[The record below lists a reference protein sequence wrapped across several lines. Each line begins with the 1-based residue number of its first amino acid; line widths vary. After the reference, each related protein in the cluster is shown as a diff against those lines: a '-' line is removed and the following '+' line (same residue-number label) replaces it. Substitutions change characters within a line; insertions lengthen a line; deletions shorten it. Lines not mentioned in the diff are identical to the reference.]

1 MGGGRLNKSSKEKNK
16 GQQSTDS
23 PLSLFLSSLVC
34 HVCRSAMLAVLP
46 CLPLCHACR
55 VMVDRALWNH
65 EPKPWI
71 PPLSCFTHIF
81 HHIKEKVANTEEDIW
96 NFSTNDRP
104 GTGNCGDWRKPQM
117 NEVLCECTLLT
128 WHGPWEWQSL
138 PCIGEESLVL
148 VCVWIIVEWVEN
160 VQTDPLQELF
170 LRRWP
175 KSASVLSCM

>member
-1 MGGGRLNKSSKEKNK
+1 MGGGRLNKSSKEKDK

-34 HVCRSAMLAVLP
+34 HACRSATLAALP

-65 EPKPWI
+65 EPKSWI

-81 HHIKEKVANTEEDIW
+81 HHINEKVANTEEDMW

-117 NEVLCECTLLT
+117 NEVPMWMYTVDMAWAMRAAKPSLHRGGKPCFGLCVDNGRVGRKRPDWSPTGTIPTEM
-128 WHGPWEWQSL
+128 
-138 PCIGEESLVL
+138 
-148 VCVWIIVEWVEN
+148 
-160 VQTDPLQELF
+160 
-170 LRRWP
+170 
-175 KSASVLSCM
+175 A